1 MQAQSSITYTQP
13 SFPDAQKCT
22 LLKRP
27 DYAYVN
33 FITHVTLTIRDQRGV
48 PLPSESSDVT
58 ASLRCILSDSIMDC
72 RISEHHMAS
81 DGDEDEYRH
90 NLKISYMVESRGRF
104 ELHVKVKGEHIHESP
119 FAIFAKVPPTT
130 LGEPVRIIRG
140 VKQPTSVAIGPN
152 SECVV
157 VEMSTSRVSIFNNSG
172 MKIKTLDIGD
182 ASTKLFLAPSG
193 ISLDGSGNIYVVDQQ
208 KIMKISPM
216 GKLMITSPYPQ
227 GGLSSLEMPSSI
239 SFAPNS
245 NLHVCSPSNNEII
258 TLDTEL
264 KVTKESSSK
273 SGNFLHPRNIEFDTK
288 GGRIRSFITDQ
299 GNHQVQVLDDQSGNH
314 LFDIKAAANQKP
326 WMPCG
331 IFVDPRTDLVYVTD
345 LANHQISIFCSSG
358 EHVHFFG
365 CEGKGRGEFSSPTGI
380 AVDMDGFVY
389 VCDSS
394 NDCVQVFWVFS
405 YTLYHN
411 VTIYIL

>member
-1 MQAQSSITYTQP
+1 MQVLRCAPYVQP
-13 SFPDAQKCT
+13 SVPDAQKCT
-22 LLKRP
+22 LLQRP
-27 DYAYVN
+27 DFAYVN
-33 FITHVTLTIRDQRGV
+33 FITRVTLTIKDQRGV
-48 PLPSESSDVT
+48 SVSSEASDVT
-58 ASLRCILSDSIMDC
+58 ASLRYILSESITDC
-72 RISEHHMAS
+72 RVS
-81 DGDEDEYRH
+81 GDILDRLGGRFE
-90 NLKISYMVESRGRF
+90 ISYMVESRGRF
-104 ELHVKVKGEHIHESP
+104 ELNVKVKGEHIHESP
-119 FAIFAKVPPTT
+119 FTIFAKVPPTS

-152 SECVV
+152 SECIV

-193 ISLDGSGNIYVVDQQ
+193 VSLDGSGNIYVVDQQ

-245 NLHVCSPSNNEII
+245 DLHVCSPSNNEII

-264 KVTKESSSK
+264 KLTATTGGSSK
-273 SGNFLHPRNIEFDTK
+273 SGNFLHPRNIAFDTK

-358 EHVHFFG
+358 EHVHSFG
-365 CEGKGRGEFSSPTGI
+365 CESKGHGKFSSPTGI

-394 NDCVQVFWVFS
+394 NDCVQVF
-405 YTLYHN
+405 
-411 VTIYIL
+411 